1 MPGRSASTCAAA
13 YGALHT
19 WAALVGLWL
28 VWNREADSLSIVLT
42 SFFPPRVRA
51 KVGALLSLVRGDRW
65 DVAAWH
71 ALLGEITAWPVAAAR
86 SLYEEAV
93 GVFPM
98 GARVWVQYVEAEIK
112 VRCHNHVWLGSPLR
126 ACSVLW
132 FASSSLMRAKFYHR

>member
-1 MPGRSASTCAAA
+1 M
-13 YGALHT
+13 
-19 WAALVGLWL
+19 

-51 KVGALLSLVRGDRW
+51 KVGAPLSLVRGDRW

-112 VRCHNHVWLGSPLR
+112 V
-126 ACSVLW
+126 
-132 FASSSLMRAKFYHR
+132 